1 LRLLTL
7 SKKKKWIYRHPLH
20 SASCRTNVLPIVL
33 TESVDIYSQ
42 AVDIDKTANPINGV
56 YTQLGKVLELMT
68 ENSTEA
74 QYRNDAERMRT
85 LKVPTSIGLFTLK
98 TEEFAPSR
106 EAVLTIGNAAVKAT
120 LKYFNMSEDKH
131 PALNIDEMPVG
142 EPMKKLLSYFKQY
155 L

>member
-1 LRLLTL
+1 MGFGKNAR
-7 SKKKKWIYRHPLH
+7 P
-20 SASCRTNVLPIVL
+20 
-33 TESVDIYSQ
+33 
-42 AVDIDKTANPINGV
+42 NPIQGGRD
-56 YTQLGKVLELMT
+56 TKVPKAEVMT

-74 QYRNDAERMRT
+74 QYKNENERART
-85 LKVPTSIGLFTLK
+85 LVIPTSAGLYALK

-106 EAVLTIGNAAVKAT
+106 EAVLTIGNEAVKAT